1 MKVFPGRQGAP
12 SEAKTATFTGQ
23 VFGDPV
29 MATTDGVTINNVFFA
44 PGARTFWHTHE
55 VGQVLTVLGG
65 QGWVCVE
72 GEAAAPLRPGDTVW
86 IPKGEKHW
94 HGAAADSYLLHTAIS
109 IGKTEWLEEVEAGQY
124 DSVNGSR

>member
-1 MKVFPGRQGAP
+1 MKVFHGRQGTP
-12 SEAKTATFTGQ
+12 SEVKTETFTGQ
-23 VFGDPV
+23 VFADPV
-29 MATTDGVTINNVFFA
+29 MPAQDGVVINNVFFS

-55 VGQVLTVLGG
+55 AGQVLIVLGG

-72 GEAAAPLRPGDTVW
+72 GEAAAPLRAGDTVW

-109 IGKTEWLEEVEAGQY
+109 IGKTNWMEEVAEAQY
-124 DSVNGSR
+124 KASAAGS

>member
-1 MKVFPGRQGAP
+1 MKVFHGRQGSP
-12 SEAKTATFTGQ
+12 SEEKRETFTGH
-23 VFGDPV
+23 VLGDPV
-29 MATTDGVTINNVFFA
+29 MPTTDGVTISNVFFS

-55 VGQVLTVLGG
+55 VGQVLTILGG

-72 GEAAAPLRPGDTVW
+72 GEPAAPLRAGDTVW

-109 IGKTEWLEEVEAGQY
+109 IGKTQWLEAVDAADY
-124 DSVNGSR
+124 DRASGAP